1 MNEITLS
8 RDIITITAEINSYKQ
23 VAGQAVIEIGK
34 RLKHIK
40 ENDLSR
46 GKYIEWLI
54 SVDIDRFTAAK
65 MIQAF
70 EQFSN
75 VQTSQHL
82 PTGKIFEML
91 SLPESIDRQEFITQ
105 PHTIPSTGVEKTVD
119 EMTVKELR
127 EVKKLL
133 KEKEELLEST
143 KSSADHWQKVAKSA
157 QNIPPRIET
166 RTVEVTPPDYAD
178 LQKQAAVAQQL
189 NSENVQLK
197 RASESMR
204 QNYEDKLSE
213 QKKQDSVKKDLQKY
227 LSEQLRA
234 ITMNHDSAIFN
245 FTEVQGD
252 REAYDIVM
260 RYLNQYESIIK
271 QQFSE
276 WEQLTSIRAVK

>member
-1 MNEITLS
+1 MTTLS
-8 RDIITITAEINSYKQ
+8 V
-23 VAGQAVIEIGK
+23 VANETHEQAVADFKVSEKYAYGFIMKVKRIREERLYKELGFSSFDEYCEEAWKTKRDFMDQRIQIADSLGESYFADTYRQLGHSKSLMLARMEPEVRKQIE
-34 RLKHIK
+34 
-40 ENDLSR
+40 
-46 GKYIEWLI
+46 
-54 SVDIDRFTAAK
+54 A
-65 MIQAF
+65 
-70 EQFSN
+70 
-75 VQTSQHL
+75 
-82 PTGKIFEML
+82 
-91 SLPESIDRQEFITQ
+91 
-105 PHTIPSTGVEKTVD
+105 STDVSEA
-119 EMTVKELR
+119 TVKELKNL
-127 EVKKLL
+127 EKKL

-143 KSSADHWQKVAKSA
+143 KSSAEHWQKVAKSA